1 MKSLLK
7 TFRTFKKLSAIK
19 DPEERYVT
27 LQLMKSFPSGEYAV
41 LSDLLVPYSGRIG
54 SSQIDHV
61 VVSVYGIFCIETKS
75 HVGWILGSKVR
86 KLFTQVLYKKRY
98 RIQPN
103 PVEQNKTHI
112 KALQEILGDKV
123 KVPIVNIVVFPSAN
137 KFFIDGYDNVGSMN
151 DLIATIS
158 AYSAKVYRYN
168 EAKDIIELI
177 GKYNMKHSAARAYH
191 IRAVSAV
198 HVRSS

>member
-1 MKSLLK
+1 MKSLVK
-7 TFRTFKKLSAIK
+7 AFRNFKKLSAIK

-27 LQLMKSFPSGEYAV
+27 LQLIKSFPTGEYAV

-54 SSQIDHV
+54 TSQIDHV
-61 VVSVYGIFCIETKS
+61 VVSIYGIFCIETKS
-75 HVGWILGSKVR
+75 HVGWIFGSKVR

-112 KALQEILGDKV
+112 KALQEVLGDRV
-123 KVPIVNIVVFPSAN
+123 KAPIVNIVVFPSAN
-137 KFFIDGYDNVGSMN
+137 KFFINGYDNVGSMN
-151 DLIATIS
+151 DLISTIS
-158 AYSAKVYRYN
+158 AYNTKVYRYS

-177 GKYNMKHSAARAYH
+177 SKSNMKHAAARAYH
-191 IRAVSAV
+191 VRAIAALHS
-198 HVRSS
+198 HTS